1 MSYIKG
7 KGGIQTNSTKND
19 GAGIS
24 TESQMD
30 EKLHQ
35 KIVTEAVDKVFGF
48 NRKGWTF
55 KTSEKLNWLTK
66 KVWGWGV
73 TKTGKSTR
81 LDADGYFIYYNNK
94 LVGVT
99 EHKRQA
105 DEGNACERVFRYVA
119 IAWNRALEPWQI
131 FASFSGPGF
140 YKPILHHTGGGQTG
154 GTIEL
159 LLDLG
164 VTIETN
170 PTSEELDNSLCGWMY
185 SLIDKYEN

>member
-7 KGGIQTNSTKND
+7 KGGIQTDSTKND

-30 EKLHQ
+30 EKLHR

-55 KTSEKLNWLTK
+55 KTSEKLIWLTK
-66 KVWGWGV
+66 KAWGWGV

-94 LVGVT
+94 L
-99 EHKRQA
+99 
-105 DEGNACERVFRYVA
+105 
-119 IAWNRALEPWQI
+119 
-131 FASFSGPGF
+131 
-140 YKPILHHTGGGQTG
+140 GGQTG

-170 PTSEELDNSLCGWMY
+170 PTSEELENSLCGWMN